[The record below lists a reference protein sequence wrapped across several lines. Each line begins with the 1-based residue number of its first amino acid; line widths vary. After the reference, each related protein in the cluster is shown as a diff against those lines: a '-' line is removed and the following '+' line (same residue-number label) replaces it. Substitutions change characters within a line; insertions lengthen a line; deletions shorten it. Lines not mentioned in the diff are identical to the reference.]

1 MLIIVNHQILRI
13 SKLIHATHSLF
24 PFNSLTTKFFQRKKK
39 CMQKKK
45 KKNQDTQR
53 DSNSRSRELELNA
66 LTTWLLHYIAIL
78 ENYKTF
84 ITNLSKKFW
93 RPF

>member
-1 MLIIVNHQILRI
+1 MFVNLWEIIYFIPI
-13 SKLIHATHSLF
+13 
-24 PFNSLTTKFFQRKKK
+24 NSLTTKFFQRKKK

-45 KKNQDTQR
+45 KKNRDTRR
-53 DSNSRSRELELNA
+53 DSNSRSREVELNA
-66 LTTWLLHYIAIL
+66 LTTWLLHHIAIL
-78 ENYKTF
+78 ENYKNF